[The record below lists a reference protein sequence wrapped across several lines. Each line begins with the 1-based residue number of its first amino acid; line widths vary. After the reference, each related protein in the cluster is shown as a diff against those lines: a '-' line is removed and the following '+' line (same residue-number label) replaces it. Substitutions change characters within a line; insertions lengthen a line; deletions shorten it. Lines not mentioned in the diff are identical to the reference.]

1 MLRRTYRGRHVVH
14 LTSNDSRELMLQTQ
28 DASLV
33 SEQRPAAE
41 RSGSSTPRAVN
52 VRSPDGGPDPFRVF
66 LSVSPWPFPSVCVSL
81 WPCLACGGSLSKSR
95 NDPLRSDWD
104 QMSRAAAGSS
114 SDYVRARTLRDAV
127 VLQWPSRLKN
137 LSMPASAAVRPM
149 PYRSATQGVF
159 SRLSM

>member
-52 VRSPDGGPDPFRVF
+52 VPSPDGGPDPFRVF

-81 WPCLACGGSLSKSR
+81 WPCLACGGSLSKS
-95 NDPLRSDWD
+95 
-104 QMSRAAAGSS
+104 
-114 SDYVRARTLRDAV
+114 
-127 VLQWPSRLKN
+127 
-137 LSMPASAAVRPM
+137 
-149 PYRSATQGVF
+149 
-159 SRLSM
+159 